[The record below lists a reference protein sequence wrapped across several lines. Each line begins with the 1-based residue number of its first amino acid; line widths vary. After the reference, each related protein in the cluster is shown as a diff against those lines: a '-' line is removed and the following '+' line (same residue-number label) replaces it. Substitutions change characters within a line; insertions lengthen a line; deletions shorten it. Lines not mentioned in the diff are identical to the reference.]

1 MAVAEALRREAVEP
15 DHGHGDCA
23 NCGTPLQGPWCHACG
38 QKGHLHNR
46 LSHLVEE
53 FVEGI
58 AHFDGRL
65 WRTLPRLAFAPGTL
79 SRDWRAGKRVRYVA
93 PLHVFLFGVFLF
105 FLVAGMT
112 GGLKTDAD
120 VKVGDRPAAATS
132 PLSTSKDVAAAISDT
147 PVAPAEQK
155 LAGALAKLA
164 DAKSS
169 KYHQYKIKT
178 LLYKLSFLVVPLSMA
193 ALWLVTLGRKGFT
206 LYDHA
211 TVSLYGLGFLALV
224 ATLTSPLRGGLSDVA
239 DSLMLPAMTAHAV
252 VHLKGAY
259 GLGWVE
265 AAVRGLLLAVLSGA
279 GFLIFI
285 LGVVALGLAG

>member
-1 MAVAEALRREAVEP
+1 MAFAEDLDRAREPAEARE
-15 DHGHGDCA
+15 HGHGDCA
-23 NCGTPLQGPWCHACG
+23 NCETPLQGVWCHACG

-46 LSHLVEE
+46 LTHLIEE

-65 WRTLPRLAFAPGTL
+65 WRTLPILALDPGRL
-79 SRDWRAGKRVRYVA
+79 SREWRDGKRVRYVA

-112 GGLKTDAD
+112 GGLKTEGEARVSDQP
-120 VKVGDRPAAATS
+120 VVTAAAPTAKA
-132 PLSTSKDVAAAISDT
+132 T
-147 PVAPAEQK
+147 
-155 LAGALAKLA
+155 AKL
-164 DAKSS
+164 DAAPELPGFVAKATEVKSS

-178 LLYKLSFLVVPLSMA
+178 LLYKLSFLLVPLSMA
-193 ALWLVTLGRKGFT
+193 ALWLVTLGRRGFT

-224 ATLTSPLRGGLSDVA
+224 ATLTSPLRGGLSEVA
-239 DSLMLPAMTAHAV
+239 DALMMPAMTAHAV

-259 GLGWVE
+259 GLGWVG
-265 AAVRGLLLAVLSGA
+265 AVVRGLLLAALTGA
-279 GFLIFI
+279 AFVIFL
-285 LGVVALGLAG
+285 LGVVALGVAG